1 MVDEYDCE
9 LPELNEERICDNPP
23 QSTDL
28 KMIDKSDNVYNPST
42 IIAPGR
48 EVERDYPTGVWSG
61 EDEIAARRVEMIPNP
76 AYGTVTCGEKHV

>member
-1 MVDEYDCE
+1 MTVNC
-9 LPELNEERICDNPP
+9 LNSMKRGFVTILHKL
-23 QSTDL
+23 TDL